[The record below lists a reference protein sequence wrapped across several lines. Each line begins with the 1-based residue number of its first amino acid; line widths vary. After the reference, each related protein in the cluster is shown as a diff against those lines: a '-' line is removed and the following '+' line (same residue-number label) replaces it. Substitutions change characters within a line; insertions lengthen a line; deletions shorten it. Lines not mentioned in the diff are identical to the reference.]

1 MPNRAMPLQSWLSVD
16 ISCKISCTQSNH
28 LADQLDLLITSI
40 DSSHPSLVFVCV
52 FLYRKD
58 SVCVFL
64 CVPRLAWGQGH
75 SGSWV
80 DPRLG
85 VTASSAGTLVG
96 TEARHQPRCGRRLSK
111 IEQLD
116 SVCRR
121 THGGFS
127 SKGLENLLYLFN
139 IQMTRSTPR
148 RSALTTIQSDHIQTK
163 KMKCLKA
170 IAISWS
176 FPGINNVSEILPD
189 STQ

>member
-1 MPNRAMPLQSWLSVD
+1 MPLQSWLSVD
-16 ISCKISCTQSNH
+16 ISRKISCTQSNH

-58 SVCVFL
+58 SL
-64 CVPRLAWGQGH
+64 CVSFCVCHGWLGARVIPAAGWIHAWALPLRPRARSGH
-75 SGSWV
+75 GSQA
-80 DPRLG
+80 P
-85 VTASSAGTLVG
+85 A
-96 TEARHQPRCGRRLSK
+96 RCGRSLSK

-116 SVCRR
+116 SVCSR
-121 THGGFS
+121 THGGFG

-163 KMKCLKA
+163 KMKC
-170 IAISWS
+170 
-176 FPGINNVSEILPD
+176 
-189 STQ
+189 

>member
-16 ISCKISCTQSNH
+16 IGPKISCTQSNH

-80 DPRLG
+80 DPLHAWALPLRPR
-85 VTASSAGTLVG
+85 
-96 TEARHQPRCGRRLSK
+96 ARSGHGSQAPARCGRRLSK

-121 THGGFS
+121 THREVLAA
-127 SKGLENLLYLFN
+127 K
-139 IQMTRSTPR
+139 
-148 RSALTTIQSDHIQTK
+148 
-163 KMKCLKA
+163 
-170 IAISWS
+170 SWRTFCTCS
-176 FPGINNVSEILPD
+176 IFR
-189 STQ
+189 